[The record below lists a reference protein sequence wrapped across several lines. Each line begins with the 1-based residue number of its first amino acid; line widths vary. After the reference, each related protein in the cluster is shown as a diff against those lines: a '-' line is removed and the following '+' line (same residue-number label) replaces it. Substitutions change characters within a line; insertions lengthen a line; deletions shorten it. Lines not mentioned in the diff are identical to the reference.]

1 MITCKMLKIWHHL
14 MVRREAKFENGYI
27 GVRSWRLNL
36 VLYLI
41 SLADEV
47 THWRT
52 RLHICQRGY
61 IFANEVTYL
70 PTRLHIGGRG
80 YIFALVVSFIVLS
93 VGQIAWHV
101 MEELLLNFSSELTL
115 RKNCSE
121 VDLDPGLFFSL
132 SVTTVGK
139 SVILK

>member
-1 MITCKMLKIWHHL
+1 

-52 RLHICQRGY
+52 RLHICLGCFVYRFVCWPDCLARY
-61 IFANEVTYL
+61 
-70 PTRLHIGGRG
+70 GR
-80 YIFALVVSFIVLS
+80 IV
-93 VGQIAWHV
+93 IKFFKRA
-101 MEELLLNFSSELTL
+101 
-115 RKNCSE
+115 
-121 VDLDPGLFFSL
+121 DLA
-132 SVTTVGK
+132 
-139 SVILK
+139 